1 MLGKPLLVVASIPM
15 NPEGAGPARETSTSS
30 NQYFFPLDPEF
41 SIAWRVE
48 SGTRILTR
56 LEVDTEPSH
65 EIGIEYS
72 GRVTTLVSSTRAG
85 QKVGMKTRLDG
96 QSSIAKSLLQLTE
109 SIERSLVNVY
119 IHELV
124 DTDVTELISSL

>member
-1 MLGKPLLVVASIPM
+1 
-15 NPEGAGPARETSTSS
+15 
-30 NQYFFPLDPEF
+30 
-41 SIAWRVE
+41 
-48 SGTRILTR
+48 
-56 LEVDTEPSH
+56 
-65 EIGIEYS
+65 
-72 GRVTTLVSSTRAG
+72 
-85 QKVGMKTRLDG
+85 MKTRLDG

>member
-1 MLGKPLLVVASIPM
+1 LAGRVG
-15 NPEGAGPARETSTSS
+15 NPDPDSARGRYRAESRDWYRVFGPGH
-30 NQYFFPLDPEF
+30 D
-41 SIAWRVE
+41 
-48 SGTRILTR
+48 
-56 LEVDTEPSH
+56 
-65 EIGIEYS
+65 IGIEYS